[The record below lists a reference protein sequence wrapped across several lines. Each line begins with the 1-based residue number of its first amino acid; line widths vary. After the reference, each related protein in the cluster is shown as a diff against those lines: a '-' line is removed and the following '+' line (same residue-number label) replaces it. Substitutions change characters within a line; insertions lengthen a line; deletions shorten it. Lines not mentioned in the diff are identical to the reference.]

1 MSTVLRDP
9 QRVHTDESVSIR
21 AQRILGEAFMTLWD
35 DPAVRELYVN
45 ADGQVWVNRS
55 GAGRQRAAGL
65 VLEEVAVL
73 KFLGAVAAYRREVLT
88 PEKPSLQAAMPEARF
103 GGARL
108 QGYIPPRAP
117 GPGFNLRKHAS
128 HVPNLG
134 SYIERGALSLAEFDL
149 LLESVDRRRNILVV
163 GATGSGKTTFLN
175 ALIAVMADRWPEHRL
190 LIVEETPE
198 IQCAAP
204 DCVLYR
210 TLPGEAVGPAIT
222 RETMRLYPDRICF
235 GEYRDVAARHL
246 FDLWTT
252 GHNGGAATTH
262 ANSIEGALLR
272 TNRMMLN
279 GRRGSY
285 AELITEGLGV
295 VVLME
300 RGPVGGVVAD
310 LGLVDGLDGRGR
322 FRILR
327 PRAGAKPRRT
337 DG

>member
-1 MSTVLRDP
+1 VIRDP
-9 QRVHTDESVSIR
+9 QRVQTDESVSVR
-21 AQRILGEAFMTLWD
+21 AQRILGENFMSLWD

-45 ADGQVWVNRS
+45 ADGEVWANRS
-55 GAGRQRAAGL
+55 GAGRQRAGL
-65 VLEEVAVL
+65 VLDEVAVL
-73 KFLGAVAAYRREVLT
+73 KFLGTVAAYRKETLT
-88 PEKPSLQAAMPEARF
+88 PERPSLQAAMPEARF
-103 GGARL
+103 QGARL

-117 GPGFNLRKHAS
+117 GPGFNLRKHAAHAPS
-128 HVPNLG
+128 LE
-134 SYIERGALSLAEFDL
+134 SYIERGALSFEEFDL
-149 LLESVDRRRNILVV
+149 LLESVDVRRNILVV

-175 ALIAVMADRWPEHRL
+175 ALIAATAERWPEHRL

-198 IQCAAP
+198 ILCTAP

-222 RETMRLYPDRICF
+222 REAMRLYPDRIWF

-262 ANSIEGALLR
+262 ANSIQGGLLR

-285 AELITEGLGV
+285 AELIAEGLGV

-310 LGLVDGLDGRGR
+310 LGLVDGLDERGR

-337 DG
+337 GV